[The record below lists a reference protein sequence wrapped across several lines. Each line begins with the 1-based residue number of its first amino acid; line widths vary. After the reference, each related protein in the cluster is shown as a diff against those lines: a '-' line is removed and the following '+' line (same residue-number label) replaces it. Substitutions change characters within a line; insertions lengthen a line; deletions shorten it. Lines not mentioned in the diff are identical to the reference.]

1 MDILAC
7 LKALEITSL
16 TQQKAI
22 FILSRLKGYSMRSIL
37 LREQLRMELAHDGVV
52 APRRIDEQ
60 VTQLVELHLAKE
72 RVGKGGVLIALNKD
86 IWDLDPTVIES
97 VFKSTKRFASEMR
110 SDTKFA
116 GILRR
121 VRADINESKP
131 QRTKISYSGFGIL
144 VACALGNHPQ
154 WERIGGEVVRKS
166 APPPTRCQ
174 LSLFET

>member
-1 MDILAC
+1 MDILAS
-7 LKALEITSL
+7 LRALDITSL

-22 FILSRLKGYSMRSIL
+22 LILSRLRGYSTRLIL
-37 LREQLRMELAHDGVV
+37 IREQLRMELAHGGLV
-52 APRRIDEQ
+52 PSRIDEQ
-60 VTQLVELHLAKE
+60 ITQLVELHLAKE
-72 RVGKGGVLIALNKD
+72 RLVKGCVHIALNKE
-86 IWDLDPTVIES
+86 IWDLDPTVIDS
-97 VFKSTKRFASEMR
+97 VCKSTKRFASEMR

-131 QRTKISYSGFGIL
+131 QRAKVSYSGFGIL